1 MNKKTIIFTSQ
12 LDINLLKFR
21 LPVML
26 DLQAKG
32 WRVVAMV
39 PKGNYS
45 KQFEEHK
52 FDTYWIP
59 IKRRS
64 INPFTE
70 IQTIWKV
77 FQGIKSIQPDIVHA
91 FTIKPNIYATI
102 ISRLLGV
109 KKIIASI
116 TGMGAI
122 YSGTSPK
129 ARLMQFMLDTLYRL
143 VGIFCHHIMF
153 QNSDDLA
160 YFIKNRMVKASKA
173 SCIKGSGIDTS
184 SWSKNNNNV
193 GFPIRFILI
202 ARLLR
207 TKGILDYCEAA
218 RIIKSKYS
226 DQASFYLLG
235 DVDAGNPDSLKRS
248 DIDPYISANDI
259 TFLGWVDDIKEQLN
273 NNDVFV
279 LPSYYRE
286 GIPRTG
292 IEASS
297 MSMPIITTNA
307 IGCRELVD
315 DNKNG
320 ILVSP
325 KSPKELVSAM
335 SLFVEKPD
343 LIQSMGNESRQK
355 AMQEFDISKIID
367 QYIQLY
373 QK

>member
-12 LDINLLKFR
+12 LDANLLKFR

-26 DLQAKG
+26 DLKAKG

-45 KQFEEHK
+45 KQFEDHK
-52 FDTYWIP
+52 FDTFWIP
-59 IKRRS
+59 VKRRS
-64 INPFTE
+64 INPFNE
-70 IQTIWKV
+70 IRTIWKF
-77 FQGIKSIQPDIVHA
+77 FQGIKAIQPDIVHA
-91 FTIKPNIYATI
+91 FTIKPNIYASI
-102 ISRLLGV
+102 ISRLVGV
-109 KKIIASI
+109 KKIVASI

-122 YSGTSPK
+122 YSGTSIK
-129 ARLMQFMLDTLYRL
+129 ARFMQFILDTLYRL
-143 VGIFCHHIMF
+143 VGIFSHHIMF
-153 QNSDDLA
+153 QNSDDLE
-160 YFIKNRMVKASKA
+160 YFIKNRMVKARKA

-184 SWSKNNNNV
+184 IWTKSNHNI

-218 RIIKSKYS
+218 KIIKSKYS

-235 DVDAGNPDSLKRS
+235 DVDPGNPDSLAKK
-248 DIDPYISANDI
+248 DVQPYIDNKDI
-259 TFLGWVDDIKEQLN
+259 SFLGWIDNIQEQLDN
-273 NNDVFV
+273 KDVFV

-297 MSMPIITTNA
+297 MSMPIITTNS

-315 DNKNG
+315 DRING

-325 KSPKELVSAM
+325 KSTQELVSAM
-335 SLFVEKPD
+335 SLFIENPE
-343 LIQSMGNESRQK
+343 LIQSMGNESRKK
-355 AMQEFDISKIID
+355 AIQEFDIKKVID